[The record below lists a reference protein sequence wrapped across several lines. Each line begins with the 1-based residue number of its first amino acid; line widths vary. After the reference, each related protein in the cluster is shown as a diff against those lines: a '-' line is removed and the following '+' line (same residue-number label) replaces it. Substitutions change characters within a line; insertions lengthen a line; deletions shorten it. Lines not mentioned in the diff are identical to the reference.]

1 MLRYSDYY
9 ISGCKQFARAG
20 DKGASFLMSY
30 VACGRPFPV
39 TQHPGSPVNRMPFQG
54 QPCNQHS
61 PCGGGAGRHD
71 SHYVCVKFNGQYFP
85 CPPRE
90 QPDYDE
96 IITFNSD
103 VVLPVAAFEFK
114 RRRRTLLWLDDCPQ
128 NNYSMLRTFPGCP
141 QQSAALQVQAYPM
154 QQHCTTCEHAL
165 TMDPNPNGSLKQWR
179 KAAEAAEIE
188 RNAVLAAAR
197 SGNAE
202 AQARLQGCIDAL
214 RLAESGLAQ
223 AQAAA
228 AAVAGEFAGRDIKME
243 EQTDVVLF
251 TSVPDMTRF
260 LRAHPELSKC
270 LPLRL
275 RACAACLLMLQ
286 RRYPP
291 SLLRIIS
298 NYKLLHGGGLLDF
311 FDTDSAW
318 RHKCVEGGVGGGG
331 TVQCTG
337 ARVSS
342 VTRVC
347 CRYPATLMFYQYAAA
362 DNSRVRGRPNFF
374 LSTDKQAVEV
384 FATFK
389 PFALLPSSSSA

>member
-1 MLRYSDYY
+1 
-9 ISGCKQFARAG
+9 
-20 DKGASFLMSY
+20 MSY

-39 TQHPGSPVNRMPFQG
+39 TQHPGPPVNRTPLEG
-54 QPCNQHS
+54 QPCNQQS

-71 SHYVCVKFNGQYFP
+71 SHYVCVKFDGQYFP

-154 QQHCTTCEHAL
+154 QQHCAACGHAL

-179 KAAEAAEIE
+179 KAAEAAEME
-188 RNAVLAAAR
+188 RDTVLAAAR
-197 SGNAE
+197 SGNAG

-214 RLAESGLAQ
+214 RLAEASLAHT
-223 AQAAA
+223 QAAA

-260 LRAHPELSKC
+260 LRAHPELSRC
-270 LPLRL
+270 LPLCL

-286 RRYPP
+286 CRYPP

-311 FDTDSAW
+311 FDTDSVW
-318 RHKCVEGGVGGGG
+318 RHKCVEGGVVGGGG
-331 TVQCTG
+331 QFN
-337 ARVSS
+337 ARV
-342 VTRVC
+342 RV
-347 CRYPATLMFYQYAAA
+347 
-362 DNSRVRGRPNFF
+362 
-374 LSTDKQAVEV
+374 
-384 FATFK
+384 
-389 PFALLPSSSSA
+389 

>member
-1 MLRYSDYY
+1 MHRRYSDYY

-20 DKGASFLMSY
+20 DDGASFLMSY

-39 TQHPGSPVNRMPFQG
+39 TQHPGHPLPLNG
-54 QPCNQHS
+54 QPCNQQS
-61 PCGGGAGRHD
+61 PCGGGAARHD
-71 SHYVCVKFNGQYFP
+71 SHYVCVKFDGQYYP
-85 CPPRE
+85 CPARE

-96 IITFNSD
+96 IVVFNASA
-103 VVLPVAAFEFK
+103 VLPMAAVEFK

-154 QQHCTTCEHAL
+154 QQHCATCGHGLA
-165 TMDPNPNGSLKQWR
+165 MDPNPHETAKERERAL
-179 KAAEAAEIE
+179 EAAQ
-188 RNAVLAAAR
+188 
-197 SGNAE
+197 AE
-202 AQARLQGCIDAL
+202 LHKAHGGDAIAQARLQQAL
-214 RLAESGLAQ
+214 RLAEAALAH

-228 AAVAGEFAGRDIKME
+228 AAVAGELAGRDIKME

-251 TSVPDMTRF
+251 ASVPDMTRF

-275 RACAACLLMLQ
+275 RACAVCLLMLQ
-286 RRYPP
+286 SRYPP

-311 FDTDSAW
+311 FDTDSVW
-318 RHKCVEGGVGGGG
+318 RHKCVEGGLGGGG
-331 TVQCTG
+331 GAVQCRG

-347 CRYPATLMFYQYAAA
+347 CRYPATLMFYQHAAA
-362 DNSRVRGRPNFF
+362 DNSRVRDRPNFF

-389 PFALLPSSSSA
+389 PFALLPGSSSA